1 MSTLQTEKARNLY
14 AIRLF
19 SELVWEF
26 SLRSGHLKYLGN
38 ELSQCCLSVTCALMA
53 APALSN
59 TAPAEP
65 APVRA
70 SAAQFLCQC
79 ISVQWRAGHGT
90 E

>member
-1 MSTLQTEKARNLY
+1 MQLHF
-14 AIRLF
+14 F

-26 SLRSGHLKYLGN
+26 SLRSSHLKYLGN
-38 ELSQCCLSVTCALMA
+38 ELSQCCLSMTCALMA

-65 APVRA
+65 AHVRA

-79 ISVQWRAGHGT
+79 ISVQWGASHGT
-90 E
+90 K